1 MAGALAPSGAPVVAV
16 SPRARALVS
25 LLALVALLGLAAWVV
40 DRGQLSPRALVDRAA
55 ALRDAWWAP
64 FLFVMA
70 YAVLAAL
77 NFSGL
82 VLTLVG
88 GAVFGVDWGT
98 VLNTLGANL
107 GATGAYWLARSLGR
121 DGVRFLVGDRLAVVD
136 RFAGQGGFPWLLR
149 LRLVPVV
156 PFNLLN
162 LTGGLVA
169 MPWPSFAAATAIGIL
184 PGTVVY
190 TWFADA
196 LGAGSGDASR
206 EAVLRVAVAGGVLIL
221 LSFLPWIVRRVRRVP
236 DR

>member
-1 MAGALAPSGAPVVAV
+1 MK
-16 SPRARALVS
+16 
-25 LLALVALLGLAAWVV
+25 LLTLVALLGAGAWFLA
-40 DRGQLSPRALVDRAA
+40 RGQSSWLTSPRELVDRAS

-64 FLFVMA
+64 TLFVAA
-70 YAVLAAL
+70 YGLLAAL

-88 GAVFGVDWGT
+88 GALFGVIWGT

-107 GATGAYWLARSLGR
+107 GATGAYWLARLLGR

-162 LTGGLVA
+162 LAGGLAA
-169 MPWPSFAAATAIGIL
+169 MPWPMFAGATAIGIL

-196 LGAGSGDASR
+196 LVAGSREASR
-206 EAVLRVAVAGGVLIL
+206 EALLRVAVAGGALIL
-221 LSFLPWIVRRVRRVP
+221 LSFVPWIVRRVQRVP

>member
-1 MAGALAPSGAPVVAV
+1 MV
-16 SPRARALVS
+16 R
-25 LLALVALLGLAAWVV
+25 LLALVALLGLAAWLLA
-40 DRGQLSPRALVDRAA
+40 RGPTSPRAVVERAS

-64 FLFVMA
+64 ILFVMA
-70 YAVLAAL
+70 YAGLAAL

-88 GAVFGVDWGT
+88 GAVFGVAWGT

-107 GATGAYWLARSLGR
+107 GATGAYWLARLLGR
-121 DGVRFLVGDRLAVVD
+121 DGVRFLVGDRLAIVD
-136 RFAGQGGFPWLLR
+136 RFAGHGGFPWLLR
-149 LRLVPVV
+149 LRLIPVV

-162 LTGGLVA
+162 LAGGLAA
-169 MPWPSFAAATAIGIL
+169 MPWPMFAAATAIGIL

-196 LGAGSGDASR
+196 LVAGSREASR
-206 EAVLRVAVAGGVLIL
+206 EALLRVAVAGGALIL

>member
-1 MAGALAPSGAPVVAV
+1 M
-16 SPRARALVS
+16 SPRARAAVK
-25 LLALVALLGLAAWVV
+25 LLALVALLGAGAWFLTQ
-40 DRGQLSPRALVDRAA
+40 GQSSWLTSPRALVDRAS
-55 ALRDAWWAP
+55 ALRNEWWAP
-64 FLFVMA
+64 ILFVA
-70 YAVLAAL
+70 TYAALAAL

-88 GAVFGVDWGT
+88 GAVFGVVWGT
-98 VLNTLGANL
+98 LLNTLGANL
-107 GATGAYWLARSLGR
+107 GATGAYWLARALGR

-162 LTGGLVA
+162 LAGGLAA
-169 MPWPSFAAATAIGIL
+169 MPWPMFAAATAIGIL

-196 LGAGSGDASR
+196 LVAGSR
-206 EAVLRVAVAGGVLIL
+206 EASRDALVRVAVAGGALIL
-221 LSFLPWIVRRVRRVP
+221 LSFVPWIVRRLGRAP
-236 DR
+236 SP

>member
-1 MAGALAPSGAPVVAV
+1 M
-16 SPRARALVS
+16 SPRARAALK
-25 LLALVALLGLAAWVV
+25 LLALGALLGAGAWFLA
-40 DRGQLSPRALVDRAA
+40 RGQSSWLTSPLELVDRAS
-55 ALRDAWWAP
+55 ALRDLWWAP
-64 FLFVMA
+64 PVFVAA
-70 YAVLAAL
+70 YGLLAAL

-88 GAVFGVDWGT
+88 GAVFGVGWGT
-98 VLNTLGANL
+98 VLNTVGANL
-107 GATGAYWLARSLGR
+107 GATGGYWLARSLGR

-162 LTGGLVA
+162 LAGGLAA
-169 MPWPSFAAATAIGIL
+169 MPWPMFAAATAIGIL

-196 LGAGSGDASR
+196 LVAGSR
-206 EAVLRVAVAGGVLIL
+206 EASRDALVRVAVAGGALIL
-221 LSFLPWIVRRVRRVP
+221 LSFAPWIVRRVRRVP
-236 DR
+236 RP